1 MTKPNL
7 TDLGM
12 TIISKLTN
20 KNKKLIIHFNYY
32 EKEKKSKNYL
42 EKIKLILQSIIKHLI
57 HVDLSLSLDSR

>member
-1 MTKPNL
+1 MTKPNP